1 MCPDRHQIN
10 LQIDML
16 QNMPSKITQTSGLVT
31 VSYCYLSW
39 FWVLRRQVLNR
50 YLSILHIFNI
60 YINTAVICVLYL
72 KNVCWCLAFFFS
84 PLKGLQHKYELCQ
97 ICP

>member
-16 QNMPSKITQTSGLVT
+16 QNMPDKITQTSGCVT

-39 FWVLRRQVLNR
+39 FWVLKRQVLNITSA
-50 YLSILHIFNI
+50 YYISFNI
-60 YINTAVICVLYL
+60 YVNTAVICVLYF
-72 KNVCWCLAFFFS
+72 KNVCSCLAFFFS